1 MDLGLSDTPESR
13 RRGMRWNFT
22 YWADSDELKADLQ
35 AFSEDETGFWLNFA
49 LKQLAAFDCPSE
61 LAREIAPRVH
71 AFMAAEF
78 DPEDIVPQEVPET
91 LALLKDAGFKLAVV
105 SNRDSPYS
113 EYLEEIG
120 LGQFFDFSLA
130 AGVVNSWKPDP
141 EIFRQAL
148 KLANSSPGQAVY
160 VGDNYYADVVGARRA
175 GIRPILLDPHD
186 VFNDADC
193 EVITGLNEI
202 IGLLS

>member
-1 MDLGLSDTPESR
+1 LLNPILPSPNGIQTILFDLDGTLRYSRPDATHTFLAKAMDLGLSDTPESR

-78 DPEDIVPQEVPET
+78 DPEDIVPREVPET

-130 AGVVNSWKPDP
+130 AGVVNSWNR
-141 EIFRQAL
+141 IRR
-148 KLANSSPGQAVY
+148 SS
-160 VGDNYYADVVGARRA
+160 AR
-175 GIRPILLDPHD
+175 P
-186 VFNDADC
+186 
-193 EVITGLNEI
+193 
-202 IGLLS
+202 